1 MWYVYSKKKKLSNFI
16 MILFKVLE
24 ILDNAYKN
32 GNEKSLMEILLLPS
46 HSDYFV
52 AYLR

>member
-1 MWYVYSKKKKLSNFI
+1 MLTNPTKY
-16 MILFKVLE
+16 E
-24 ILDNAYKN
+24 ILIFIKVIETIDNVDKD
-32 GNEKSLMEILLLPS
+32 GNEKSLMENFCSPS